1 LFYLALESVA
11 STNSLRREAVIRLM
25 YGFNF
30 LKNQSAFIY
39 AQKVLNLDKNDNWL
53 ISKANTIIA
62 REEFVRGNYLKV
74 RVNYKIVLDVNLG
87 SEAAEAK
94 YMLSYL
100 TFLDDDLELA
110 EKMIFELAENYS
122 NDYFIAKAFILLSD
136 IYILKND
143 FFQAKATLESVIE
156 NHNGIELKLL
166 AQKKREKILEKEL
179 ILNSVVDDK
188 ISEFLDL
195 NLDYEVIFED
205 ELENEEY

>member
-1 LFYLALESVA
+1 
-11 STNSLRREAVIRLM
+11 
-25 YGFNF
+25 
-30 LKNQSAFIY
+30 
-39 AQKVLNLDKNDNWL
+39 
-53 ISKANTIIA
+53 
-62 REEFVRGNYLKV
+62 
-74 RVNYKIVLDVNLG
+74 
-87 SEAAEAK
+87 
-94 YMLSYL
+94 
-100 TFLDDDLELA
+100 
-110 EKMIFELAENYS
+110 MIFELAENYS

>member
-1 LFYLALESVA
+1 
-11 STNSLRREAVIRLM
+11 
-25 YGFNF
+25 
-30 LKNQSAFIY
+30 
-39 AQKVLNLDKNDNWL
+39 LNLDKNDNWL
-53 ISKANTIIA
+53 ISTANTIIA

-74 RVNYKIVLDVNLG
+74 RVNYKIVLDINLG

>member
-1 LFYLALESVA
+1 MFSARYKYRLKEYSSSNLFYLALESVA

-53 ISKANTIIA
+53 ISTANTIIA

-122 NDYFIAKAFILLSD
+122 NDYFIAKAFILYLS
-136 IYILKND
+136 
-143 FFQAKATLESVIE
+143 
-156 NHNGIELKLL
+156 
-166 AQKKREKILEKEL
+166 
-179 ILNSVVDDK
+179 
-188 ISEFLDL
+188 
-195 NLDYEVIFED
+195 
-205 ELENEEY
+205 